1 MRLLAT
7 FLEKISTGPLV
18 IVSTAIFVLFIVTIL
33 PGQKA
38 KMDAYAGDVGTIDL
52 SFFPLPD
59 QVYNMAEAY
68 GEDGR
73 HKYIV
78 TRVSLDIVWPLAYA
92 FFMISVIT
100 FFMRHVHGSDSRLVH
115 FNLSAVA
122 VLVFDFIEN
131 GLAVI
136 IMSAYPD
143 RFDWIV
149 YIMAT
154 ATATKWIMMGIAGLA
169 VLYGIIALPIALIK
183 RRLLSS

>member
-1 MRLLAT
+1 MRLLTT

>member
-33 PGQKA
+33 PDQKA
-38 KMDAYAGDVGTIDL
+38 KMGVYAGDVGTIDL

-136 IMSAYPD
+136 VMSAYPD

>member
-7 FLEKISTGPLV
+7 FLGKLSTGPLV
-18 IVSTAIFVLFIVTIL
+18 IVSTAIFVVFIVTIL
-33 PGQKA
+33 PDQKA
-38 KMDAYAGDVGTIDL
+38 KMGVYAGDVGTIDL

-100 FFMRHVHGSDSRLVH
+100 FFMRHVHGRDSRLVH

-136 IMSAYPD
+136 VMSAYPD

-154 ATATKWIMMGIAGLA
+154 ATATKWTMMGIAGFA
-169 VLYGIIALPIALIK
+169 MLYGIIALPIALIK